1 MMMMEMLSLVIEL
14 LVRVEVRFLFV
25 AKERKKVF
33 NLNFLNKKINL
44 LVN

>member
-1 MMMMEMLSLVIEL
+1 MMMMGMLSLVIEL

-33 NLNFLNKKINL
+33 N
-44 LVN
+44 